1 MRIQEHI
8 KLSTAAAFITL
19 PWLKQ
24 DVWIPFAA
32 SIFIDSDHYLWH
44 AVTQRTLS
52 LRAAMRYFSQP
63 DPPQRPLAKFLHRP
77 LVLGPLVLIALLT
90 RSRTLW
96 LILAGLLFHVSL
108 DAIHISQMSHLKQ
121 SLSEQANT
129 TCPACGQHCDS
140 LQLHTVYFAPNI
152 FDRYNPQHFVVL
164 CPSCHDKAH
173 RRKKAGVQRTQSFAG
188 VWGVPNFSLT

>member
-8 KLSTAAAFITL
+8 KLSTVAAVITL

-32 SIFIDSDHYLWH
+32 SIFIDSDHYFWH

-52 LRAAMRYFSQP
+52 VRAAMRYFGQA
-63 DPPQRPLAKFLHRP
+63 DPPQRPMAKFLHRP
-77 LVLGPLVLIALLT
+77 LVLGPLVLVATLT
-90 RSRTLW
+90 RSKTLW

-108 DAIHISQMSHLKQ
+108 YAIHISQMSHLKQ
-121 SLSEQANT
+121 SLDEQADT
-129 TCPACGQHCDS
+129 TCPACGQPCDR

-164 CPSCHDKAH
+164 CPSCHGKAH
-173 RRKKAGVQRTQSFAG
+173 QRNVTPRRSYRSMI
-188 VWGVPNFSLT
+188 